1 MSTSI
6 PRYWVGRP
14 GERDLDLR
22 VSPVLSESRDVR
34 SGDLD
39 LALRISREST
49 SAGGARP
56 CLKSTN
62 PKPNVTTW
70 RGIISTSPTG
80 NLIGR
85 SGERDLDLLISPDL
99 SGSRD
104 VRSRDLDLA
113 LRISKESKSMSGAP
127 PCFTPDE
134 PKRKIAPWGEL
145 WILPLQWD
153 ASGVGGARSR
163 YPDPTWPPP
172 ISRRLASVR
181 LFPPRYQAGMARLLP
196 GPPQVGFPP
205 MVSWGRLVSIVSHM
219 AIFTTVVSF
228 FCFSPLALVLALVL
242 VVLLGWRC
250 FGVGP

>member
-22 VSPVLSESRDVR
+22 VSPELSESRDVR

-134 PKRKIAPWGEL
+134 PKRKIAPWVGIMATSATMGRVCGREGE
-145 WILPLQWD
+145 ISI
-153 ASGVGGARSR
+153 SGSHLAPPTSR
-163 YPDPTWPPP
+163 CRAQG
-172 ISRRLASVR
+172 S
-181 LFPPRYQAGMARLLP
+181 
-196 GPPQVGFPP
+196 
-205 MVSWGRLVSIVSHM
+205 
-219 AIFTTVVSF
+219 
-228 FCFSPLALVLALVL
+228 
-242 VVLLGWRC
+242 
-250 FGVGP
+250 